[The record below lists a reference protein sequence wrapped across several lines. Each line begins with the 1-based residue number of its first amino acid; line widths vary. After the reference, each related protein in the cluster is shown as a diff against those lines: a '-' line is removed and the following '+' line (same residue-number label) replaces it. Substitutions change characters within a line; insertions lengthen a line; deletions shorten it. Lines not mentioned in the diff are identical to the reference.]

1 MQITP
6 FEDKAIYFFMPKWNI
21 FHSTVDSQDGD
32 DDAGIVACEKYYH
45 KTVGA
50 EHVTSSSAP
59 VKYKSDILQHNI

>member
-1 MQITP
+1 ML
-6 FEDKAIYFFMPKWNI
+6 KWNI

-32 DDAGIVACEKYYH
+32 DDVRIVACEKYYH